1 MLTQHSLVLQ
11 SELGSALA
19 LKEEQRHKAH
29 KGVQMQAAGCYR
41 DDESETCHF
50 RARFQALRH
59 SWAVARDQLEARAAA
74 AVAADEAREKLDADL
89 EMQRIM

>member
-1 MLTQHSLVLQ
+1 MSDGNNGTRLTK
-11 SELGSALA
+11 EFKCMPLA
-19 LKEEQRHKAH
+19 ATETMKAR
-29 KGVQMQAAGCYR
+29 Q
-41 DDESETCHF
+41 DTF

-59 SWAVARDQLEARAAA
+59 SWAVARDQLGARAAA